1 MAPRSWLR
9 IPMMPIS
16 QSDLMPI
23 GSEASNAGLSQCEL
37 VIGIR
42 QGFSRVGLVDQSIFG
57 VVGAR
62 RATDHPQKSPGPA
75 GRLASLFRPSRCLAL
90 RPRAPFPSQL
100 PERFSVKLKPMRRM
114 DQSIQNAVSHRRI
127 ADLPMP
133 LGHR

>member
-1 MAPRSWLR
+1 
-9 IPMMPIS
+9 MMPIS

-23 GSEASNAGLSQCEL
+23 SSEASNAGLSQCEL

-62 RATDHPQKSPGPA
+62 RATNHPQKSPGPA
-75 GRLASLFRPSRCLAL
+75 DRPSSLFRASKCLAL
-90 RPRAPFPSQL
+90 GPRTAFPSQL
-100 PERFSVKLKPMRRM
+100 PERFSVQLKPVSRM
-114 DQSIQNAVSHRRI
+114 DQPIQNAVSHRRI

-133 LGHR
+133 LGHW

>member
-1 MAPRSWLR
+1 
-9 IPMMPIS
+9 MMPIS
-16 QSDLMPI
+16 QSEVMSI
-23 GSEASNAGLSQCEL
+23 SSEASDAGLSQCEL

-42 QGFSRVGLVDQSIFG
+42 QGFSLVGLVDSSIFG

-62 RATDHPQKSPGPA
+62 RATNHPQKSPGPV

-100 PERFSVKLKPMRRM
+100 PERFSVKLKPVRCM
-114 DQSIQNAVSHRRI
+114 DQPVQNAVGHRGI
-127 ADLPMP
+127 ADLRMP